1 MTNVASF
8 LVDSLVNAGVR
19 RIYGVVGDS
28 LNSIVDAVHHNKKI
42 EWIHVRHEETG
53 AFAASAEA
61 QLTGNLAV
69 CAGSCG
75 PGNLHLINGLFDAHK
90 TMAPVLAI
98 AAQIPSSEIGTSY
111 FQETHPERL
120 FQECSHFCELVGI
133 EKQMPRLLQIAMQ
146 TAMSRGGV
154 SVLVLPGDVAAAT
167 MTAKKLQHRV
177 FPARPS
183 IQPCA
188 ADLQKLAHLLND
200 TDRVTLFA
208 GAGCAGA
215 HEEVLQLAERMQAP
229 VAYTF
234 RGKEFLEYDNP
245 FATGMTGLLGIESG
259 HYSLEKAE
267 VVFLLGT
274 DFPYTAWYPTE
285 PKIVQLDIRAEHLG
299 RRSKL
304 DFGLMGDVKATI
316 EALLPLLKQKK
327 SDKHLKA
334 CLQKYRDTQKTLS
347 RHADGNSDSKLL
359 APEYLTSVLS
369 EVADDDAIFTVD
381 TGMSSVWAARYL
393 RMSRKRRLI
402 GSFNHGSMA
411 NALPQAIGAQMAFP
425 NRQVISLSGD
435 GGLAML
441 MGDLLTLA
449 QYDLPVKLIVYNNS
463 TLAMV
468 KLEMRVAGLEDFGV
482 DVRNVNFAKVAEAI
496 GIRGVRIEGGQDLKR
511 ILSRALSEN
520 GPVVIDVVTNPNAL
534 AVPPKIQPKEV
545 AGYGLYMAKQT
556 LHGRLFESVE
566 ELKGNVP

>member
-177 FPARPS
+177 FPARPA

-316 EALLPLLKQKK
+316 EALLPLLRQKK

-334 CLQKYRDTQKTLS
+334 CLQKYRETLKTLS
-347 RHADGNSDSKLL
+347 RHADGNGDSKPL